1 VEVVF
6 SFFPPTDLGEQLMNE
21 FPDCHFQFFK
31 NISEAELKNAEVIVT
46 FGEDLSEEII
56 ALSPRLQWIMVCSAG
71 LEKMPFQA
79 IKEKKIL
86 VTNAR
91 GIHKI
96 PMAEFTLGLMLQH
109 VKRYPELAAF
119 EKQGF
124 WNKKLPLQEL
134 AGKEVLVLGTGAIG
148 SEIGRLSKAF
158 RMKTSGVN
166 RSGKTVEYFDHIYT
180 FNDWN
185 DALGTADFI
194 VSVLPSTPETRYL
207 LDENHFQNMKDTA
220 VFINIGR
227 GDLVEEKVL
236 LNAAKQNQVAHIY
249 LDVFETEPLPPEHE
263 FWKLDNITVTPHIS
277 SMSRNYLPRAFE
289 ILKHNLS
296 TYITGRQD
304 FWNVVDLDRGY

>member
-1 VEVVF
+1 MEVVF
-6 SFFPPTDLGEQLMNE
+6 SFFPPADLREQLINE
-21 FPDCHFQFFK
+21 FPDCHFQFYRK
-31 NISEAELKNAEVIVT
+31 ISEAEWKNAEVIVT
-46 FGEDLSEEII
+46 YGEDLSEKII
-56 ALSPRLQWIMVCSAG
+56 HSSPRLRWIMVCSAG
-71 LEKMPFQA
+71 LEKLPFQA
-79 IKEKKIL
+79 IKEKNIL
-86 VTNAR
+86 VTNAK

-109 VKRYPELAAF
+109 AKRYPELADF
-119 EKQGF
+119 EKQRV

-134 AGKEVLVLGTGAIG
+134 AEKEVLVLGTGAIG

-166 RSGKTVEYFDHIYT
+166 RSGKPVDYFDRIYT
-180 FNDWN
+180 FQDWN
-185 DALGTADFI
+185 IALGMADFI

-207 LDENHFQNMKDTA
+207 LRENHFQTMKDTA

-227 GDLVEEKVL
+227 GDLVEDKVL

-249 LDVFETEPLPPEHE
+249 LDVFEKEPLPPEHE
-263 FWKLDNITVTPHIS
+263 FWTLNNITVTPHIS
-277 SMSRNYLPRAFE
+277 AMSKNYLPRAFE

-296 TYITGRQD
+296 TYITGRKD

>member
-1 VEVVF
+1 MEVVF
-6 SFFPPTDLGEQLMNE
+6 SFFPPTDLREQLINE
-21 FPDCHFQFFK
+21 FPDCHFRFYRK
-31 NISEAELKNAEVIVT
+31 ISEAEWKNAEVIVT
-46 FGEDLSEEII
+46 YGEDLSEKII
-56 ALSPRLQWIMVCSAG
+56 HSSPRLRWIMVCSAG

-79 IKEKKIL
+79 IKEKNIL

-109 VKRYPELAAF
+109 VKRYPELADF
-119 EKQGF
+119 EKQRV

-134 AGKEVLVLGTGAIG
+134 AEKEVLVLGTGAIG

-158 RMKTSGVN
+158 RMKTNGVN
-166 RSGKTVEYFDHIYT
+166 RSGKPVDYFDRIYT
-180 FNDWN
+180 FQDWN
-185 DALGTADFI
+185 IALGTADFI

-207 LDENHFQNMKDTA
+207 LMENHFQTMKDTA

-227 GDLVEEKVL
+227 GDLVEDKVL

-249 LDVFETEPLPPEHE
+249 LDVFEKEPLPPEHE
-263 FWKLDNITVTPHIS
+263 FWTLNNITVTPHIS
-277 SMSRNYLPRAFE
+277 AMSKNYLPRAFE

-296 TYITGRQD
+296 TYITGGED